1 MIINE
6 KMWNAINNIQKEKE
20 EKTGEILSDIQIS
33 IYNSYETLNKLKK
46 DYIEINYYFPLY
58 EKSMEYRIFEDG
70 KTERIDYDN
79 K

>member
-6 KMWNAINNIQKEKE
+6 KMWNAINNIQIKKEKE
-20 EKTGEILSDIQIS
+20 EGEILSDIQIS

-70 KTERIDYDN
+70 KTERIDNDN